1 MHYLRKI
8 VFCFTGKALISFWRL
23 HKLSTTTF
31 KFTFTYGDDN
41 KVCNNDCIFD
51 FGIGSVVS
59 TTASYN
65 VSLLFS

>member
-8 VFCFTGKALISFWRL
+8 VFCFNTGKALISYWRL
-23 HKLSTTTF
+23 HKLSPTTF
-31 KFTFTYGDDN
+31 KFTFTSDDDN
-41 KVCNNDCIFD
+41 KVCNDCIFD

-65 VSLLFS
+65 VSLLYS